1 MPKSRYAARKDANHA
16 EIQAVFERCGCAV
29 LDCSRY
35 DGFVDLL
42 VWRHEA
48 RLVEVKSPKGSLTPS
63 QKSLVD
69 KWPGKIHV
77 VRHEDEALA
86 LVRAWDL
93 EAAHQ
98 LPW

>member
-1 MPKSRYAARKDANHA
+1 MPKSRYAARKDENHSD
-16 EIQAVFERCGCAV
+16 IQAVFERCGCAV

-48 RLVEVKSPKGSLTPS
+48 RLVEIKNGKGKLTEKQAKFS
-63 QKSLVD
+63 KE
-69 KWPGKIHV
+69 WPGPIHV
-77 VRHEDEALA
+77 VRDEEQALA

>member
-1 MPKSRYAARKDANHA
+1 MPKSRYAARKDQNHA
-16 EIQAVFERCGCAV
+16 DIQAVFERCGCAV

-42 VWRHEA
+42 VWRHEP
-48 RLVEVKSPKGSLTPS
+48 RLVEVKGKKGRLTMS
-63 QKSLVD
+63 QKSLAA
-69 KWPGKIHV
+69 KWPGPIHV
-77 VRHEDEALA
+77 VRDEEQALA